1 IDNFIKEFAYKNAAE
16 TINFILENYAE
27 LLGEKELDDLKNSY
41 QIWYALQDAPQQTVK
56 IPSTTRQ
63 KMKIDKAGLKN
74 LSVFSNK
81 DSIDFIFDTG
91 ANISTV
97 IASTAKKMDMK
108 IIPAGIEVG
117 TITGQTI
124 NADLAVCPVMKIGA
138 IEIRN
143 AIFLVMSDEALY
155 IPQIDYRI
163 RGIIGFPIINALREI
178 QLTKEGYFIVP
189 ESETKITAS
198 SNMALDEL
206 KPMIYMNGMH
216 FSFDSGASESMLYS
230 RFYERNKKQIDEK
243 YPPVEFAFGGA
254 AGSKKFSGFS
264 IQYSFD
270 LSGKK
275 ANFQNLKVV

>member
-1 IDNFIKEFAYKNAAE
+1 MRILFILLTLISLNAFGQFRGDVFEEMKVKNFFKAKEIYEETKTNYTEAEQEFIEANLDNAFNQTRLSNEKITNLLSQKFTLPDAVQLKLYRLQIDNFIKEFAYKNAAE

-41 QIWYALQDAPQQTVK
+41 QIWYALQNTPQQTVK

-63 KMKIDKAGLKN
+63 KLKIDKAGLKN
-74 LSVFSNK
+74 QSVFSNK

-97 IASTAKKMDMK
+97 IASTAKKMNMK

-143 AIFLVMSDEALY
+143 AVFLVMSDEALY
-155 IPQIDYRI
+155 IPQI
-163 RGIIGFPIINALREI
+163 
-178 QLTKEGYFIVP
+178 
-189 ESETKITAS
+189 
-198 SNMALDEL
+198 
-206 KPMIYMNGMH
+206 
-216 FSFDSGASESMLYS
+216 
-230 RFYERNKKQIDEK
+230 
-243 YPPVEFAFGGA
+243 
-254 AGSKKFSGFS
+254 
-264 IQYSFD
+264 
-270 LSGKK
+270 
-275 ANFQNLKVV
+275 